1 MNQVFRML
9 GACVI
14 TIAAQGL
21 WTGPASA
28 ADAGDIAEGM
38 QLFLSKGGCQ
48 SCHGWA
54 GDGRKTDNQM
64 PDGANLRETLLDR
77 DIIVMTIKCGR
88 PGRHMPA
95 YDRLAYSDGRCY
107 GMKQAD
113 LKNNPLPDPPATLQ
127 LARDRTHHGFFV
139 CEGDQAGAH
148 DPCEVQ

>member
-1 MNQVFRML
+1 
-9 GACVI
+9 
-14 TIAAQGL
+14 
-21 WTGPASA
+21 
-28 ADAGDIAEGM
+28 M

-113 LKNNPLPDPPATLQ
+113 LKNNPPARSAGDAATT
-127 LARDRTHHGFFV
+127 RDRTHHGFFV

-148 DPCEVQ
+148 DPCEVHRVLGKRVGGLQRVQAVNNIKTSATDYTDLRGLTTE